1 VNVRKAEALIAA
13 GRMTPAGLVAFA
25 RRDASAARRYSFEN
39 RPQDLPPE
47 ARAVIEANAAARAFW
62 EEQPPGYRRLATWYV
77 MSAKREDTR
86 ARRLESLIERL
97 VRGERLSQLTSP
109 SSKKRARKKPR

>member
-1 VNVRKAEALIAA
+1 MLKAKA
-13 GRMTPAGLVAFA
+13 VAWA
-25 RRDASAARRYSFEN
+25 H
-39 RPQDLPPE
+39 
-47 ARAVIEANAAARAFW
+47 W
-62 EEQPPGYRRLATWYV
+62 KKQPPGYRRLATWYV